1 VPHFSRFSRSGPR
14 QCRHHLV
21 IGSRQLAI
29 ESSTSERETVEL
41 GCCRTSEEEDKRP
54 MIDDV
59 IYLKGEEVSNE
70 YRLSKILTEGCEGS
84 RWVGYGKQGTMRI

>member
-1 VPHFSRFSRSGPR
+1 
-14 QCRHHLV
+14 
-21 IGSRQLAI
+21 
-29 ESSTSERETVEL
+29 
-41 GCCRTSEEEDKRP
+41 